1 MKSPIHLN
9 ALKAFEASARHQ
21 SFSAAANELNVTP
34 AAVGQLVK
42 TLEEWLDTP
51 LFHRMSSGKTR
62 LITTETAQSA
72 LPLIQEGFDK
82 LAQGLDILKD
92 NAISGVLTVAV
103 SPAFAAKWLL
113 PRLHHFQAICTQTNV
128 NLNTNLKPVDFASQ
142 RIDIGIRF
150 GIGNW
155 QGLGAEKLMDEEVYP
170 VCSPTLLEDPTRFTT
185 TDKLLNETLIHD
197 QSMDAHTSFP
207 SWSSWLKK
215 AGVTGP
221 LITKSIQINNSAAVL
236 QSAIDGH
243 GVALAR
249 SVMAKDD
256 LAAGRLVRLFPDIYF
271 ESPLAYYVI
280 YRPECAALPRVQAF
294 KNWLFKEVENQ
305 AFKSE

>member
-1 MKSPIHLN
+1 MKSPVHLN

-21 SFSAAANELNVTP
+21 SFSAAAQELNVTP

-42 TLEEWLDTP
+42 TLEEWLDTA

-62 LITTETAQSA
+62 LIATETAQSA
-72 LPLIQEGFDK
+72 LPLIREGFDK
-82 LAQGLDILKD
+82 LAQGVDILKD
-92 NAISGVLTVAV
+92 NSISGALTVAV

-113 PRLHHFQAICTQTNV
+113 PRLHHFQAICAQTNV

-142 RIDIGIRF
+142 RIDVGIRF
-150 GIGNW
+150 GVGTW
-155 QGLGAEKLMDEEVYP
+155 QGLSAEKLMDEEVYP
-170 VCSPTLLEDPTRFTT
+170 VCSPTFLDDESRLSSVEG
-185 TDKLLNETLIHD
+185 LLNETLIHD
-197 QSMDAHTSFP
+197 QSMDAHTGFP

-215 AGVTGP
+215 AGVAGP
-221 LITKSIQINNSAAVL
+221 LTTKSIQINNSAAVL

-256 LAAGRLVRLFPDIYF
+256 VAAGRLVRLFPNISF
-271 ESPLAYYVI
+271 QSPLAYYVV
-280 YRPECAALPRVQAF
+280 YRHECGDLPRIQAF
-294 KNWLFKEVENQ
+294 KDWLYKEVEV
-305 AFKSE
+305 AIAGK

>member
-21 SFSAAANELNVTP
+21 SFSAAAEELNVTP

-62 LITTETAQSA
+62 LIATETAQSA
-72 LPLIQEGFDK
+72 LPLVREGFDK
-82 LAQGLDILKD
+82 LVQGLDILKD

-113 PRLHHFQAICTQTNV
+113 PRLHHFQTICSETNV
-128 NLNTNLKPVDFASQ
+128 NLNTNLKPVDFNSQ
-142 RIDIGIRF
+142 RIDVGIRF
-150 GIGNW
+150 GVGSW
-155 QGLGAEKLMDEEVYP
+155 QGLSAEKLMDEEVYP
-170 VCSPTLLEDPTRFTT
+170 VCSPTFLEDKGRL
-185 TDKLLNETLIHD
+185 DLVDNLLNETLIHD
-197 QSMDAHTSFP
+197 QSMDSHTGFP

-215 AGVTGP
+215 AGVSTP
-221 LITKSIQINNSAAVL
+221 HATKSIQINNSAAVL
-236 QSAIDGH
+236 QSAIDGQ

-249 SVMAKDD
+249 SVMVKDD
-256 LAAGRLVRLFPDIYF
+256 LAAGRLVRIFPTINF

-280 YRPECAALPRVQAF
+280 YRPECAELPRIKAF
-294 KNWLFKEVENQ
+294 KEWLFKEVENHPTP
-305 AFKSE
+305 SS

>member
-21 SFSAAANELNVTP
+21 SFSAAAQELNVTP

-42 TLEEWLDTP
+42 TLEEWLDTA

-62 LITTETAQSA
+62 LIATETAQSA
-72 LPLIQEGFDK
+72 LPLIREGFDK
-82 LAQGLDILKD
+82 LAQGVDILKD
-92 NAISGVLTVAV
+92 NAISGALTVAV

-113 PRLHHFQAICTQTNV
+113 PRLHHFQAICAQTNV

-142 RIDIGIRF
+142 RIDVGIRF
-150 GIGNW
+150 GVGTW
-155 QGLGAEKLMDEEVYP
+155 QGLRAEKLMDEEVYP
-170 VCSPTLLEDPTRFTT
+170 VCSPTFLDDQSRLNSVEG
-185 TDKLLNETLIHD
+185 LLNETLIHD
-197 QSMDAHTSFP
+197 QSMDAHTGFP

-215 AGVTGP
+215 AGVSGP
-221 LITKSIQINNSAAVL
+221 FTTKSIQINNSAAVL

-256 LAAGRLVRLFPDIYF
+256 VAAGRLVRLFPNISF
-271 ESPLAYYVI
+271 QSPLAYYVV
-280 YRPECAALPRVQAF
+280 YRHECADLPRIQAF
-294 KNWLFKEVENQ
+294 KDWLFKEVEV
-305 AFKSE
+305 ATAGK